1 MLFSLQLLHLVFL
14 CDIVNVSSEIKNI
27 CVRHKALRL
36 RHRDYVPDRVA
47 HALKQLAITKHF
59 TADTKPREK
68 KNPYISVSLQHTREI
83 FYLVYIIVF
92 YFRIYIFFMTEY
104 V

>member
-36 RHRDYVPDRVA
+36 RHRNYVTDRVA

-68 KNPYISVSLQHTREI
+68 KKNPSISGSLQHTREI

-92 YFRIYIFFMTEY
+92 YFRIYFF
-104 V
+104 